1 MFKLRPEDEFAK
13 EQREKAAG
21 GLERW
26 KGLVGASRGCGCE
39 LRRWPKAFQV
49 RALTCALSVSDDSLL
64 VGILMQ

>member
-26 KGLVGASRGCGCE
+26 KGLVGASRGVDVSRGGGPKP
-39 LRRWPKAFQV
+39 LRSG
-49 RALTCALSVSDDSLL
+49 L
-64 VGILMQ
+64 